1 MYISV
6 IKRLMWWCARNILA
20 LTMMTYVLYLCIQ
33 VSFHKLSLKIN
44 TSLTDDVLFKLSSQL
59 FLSRGTVNLLKRLGF
74 QEINLRCSTGLHCT
88 TNWKI
93 VIESFVYMSF
103 SETVNLFNRSI
114 SFLIF
119 LDSVNISFMKV
130 VLYSFGRLETKCWIF
145 LLIFWFV
152 PVLMKVIKEFRD
164 VVKFSNPPYNFF
176 TSPKYICIF
185 QYSIK
190 NLETCTWKVNSY
202 LECMSSI
209 CVKMDVHI
217 FLMLL

>member
-1 MYISV
+1 
-6 IKRLMWWCARNILA
+6 
-20 LTMMTYVLYLCIQ
+20 MMTYVLYLCIQ

-130 VLYSFGRLETKCWIF
+130 VLYSFGRLET
-145 LLIFWFV
+145 
-152 PVLMKVIKEFRD
+152 
-164 VVKFSNPPYNFF
+164 
-176 TSPKYICIF
+176 
-185 QYSIK
+185 
-190 NLETCTWKVNSY
+190 
-202 LECMSSI
+202 EC
-209 CVKMDVHI
+209 
-217 FLMLL
+217 